1 MLSPRLRWPLTR
13 TAVSSTSF
21 SFAEL
26 LVGSAIGG
34 CPNLS
39 ELGGRGGSSS
49 CSVGQAVQASAIFVS
64 AWVVIKFRG

>member
-1 MLSPRLRWPLTR
+1 MLIPRLAVSLAT
-13 TAVSSTSF
+13 VSSTSF

-34 CPNLS
+34 CQNVA

-64 AWVVIKFRG
+64 AWVAIKFRG